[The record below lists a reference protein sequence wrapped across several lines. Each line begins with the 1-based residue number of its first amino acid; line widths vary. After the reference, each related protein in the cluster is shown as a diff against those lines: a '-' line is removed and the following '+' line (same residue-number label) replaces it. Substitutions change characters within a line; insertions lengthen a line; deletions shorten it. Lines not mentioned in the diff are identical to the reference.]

1 VLKNIRPL
9 RCLAAAL
16 GSVILA
22 FGLYHIHSFSGVT
35 EGGVLGMTLLLERWL
50 RISPAVSGLV
60 LNALCFLFGWRVL
73 GRDFVLY
80 SAVAGGGFS
89 LFYAVFEQFPP
100 LWPRLA
106 SMPFAAAV
114 LGAAFVGVGVGIC
127 VRASGAPSGDDALAM
142 GLSRLTGL
150 GIQWIYLA
158 SDLLVLGL
166 SVSYLPLPRL
176 GWSLLTVVLSGQIIG
191 WMQKLPFRRHNAPP
205 ETK

>member
-1 VLKNIRPL
+1 MKKISLVKCAAN
-9 RCLAAAL
+9 LA
-16 GSVILA
+16 GSAILA
-22 FGLYHIHSFSGVT
+22 FGLYHIHAFAAIT
-35 EGGVLGMTLLLERWL
+35 EGGVLGMTLLLQHWL
-50 RISPAVSGLV
+50 NISPAVSGLA
-60 LNALCFLFGWRVL
+60 LNAACYAFGWRVL
-73 GRDFVLY
+73 GRDFILY

-100 LWPRLA
+100 LWPQLA
-106 SMPFAAAV
+106 QQPFAAAV
-114 LGAAFVGVGVGIC
+114 LGAVFVGVGVGIC
-127 VRASGAPSGDDALAM
+127 VRADGAPSGDDALAM

-191 WMQKLPFRRHNAPP
+191 WIQKISLNSKKCA
-205 ETK
+205 

>member
-1 VLKNIRPL
+1 MKNISL
-9 RCLAAAL
+9 SKCAANL
-16 GSVILA
+16 TGSAILA
-22 FGLYHIHSFSGVT
+22 FGLYHVHAFAAIT
-35 EGGVLGMTLLLERWL
+35 EGGVL
-50 RISPAVSGLV
+50 RISPAITGLV
-60 LNALCFLFGWRVL
+60 LNAACYLFGWRVL

-89 LFYAVFEQFPP
+89 LVYAVFEQCPP
-100 LWPRLA
+100 LWPRLT

-114 LGAAFVGVGVGIC
+114 LGAVFVGVGVGIC
-127 VRASGAPSGDDALAM
+127 VRANGAPSGDDALAM

-191 WMQKLPFRRHNAPP
+191 WIQKIPLPKKPHPDL
-205 ETK
+205 